1 MDTNGLDR
9 YLTSFQSARRMLI
22 APEMRDTRFRK
33 RGINIAVRII
43 YFTFLIDEGL
53 VRKEGKE
60 RAPAVI
66 PHPPPPKKRPPIN
79 HQSRYSSNYPA
90 SRLDESTLIYLSIS
104 ISGPN

>member
-66 PHPPPPKKRPPIN
+66 PHPPPPKKGPPSIIN
-79 HQSRYSSNYPA
+79 LGILPITPRLVSTSR
-90 SRLDESTLIYLSIS
+90 R
-104 ISGPN
+104 